1 MADFGKL
8 NFSTSFN
15 PTSAFPLDARCYF
28 KSLALAEAAAATA
41 EEVGSTNTTYYFGQ
55 KILVSENEEETW
67 YMIKR
72 PGVLVAEG
80 TGTGE
85 SISLLVE
92 GVNFNPDNL
101 SDPELSEDGENYIL
115 YLT

>member
-15 PTSAFPLDARCYF
+15 PTSTFPLDARCYF
-28 KSLALAEAAAATA
+28 ESYAAAEAAAATA
-41 EEVGSTNTTYYFGQ
+41 EEVGSTNTVYYFGQ
-55 KILVSENEEETW
+55 KVLVSENEVETW

-80 TGTGE
+80 TGDVETV
-85 SISLLVE
+85 SLLIE
-92 GVNFNPDNL
+92 GVNYAADNVSNP
-101 SDPELSEDGENYIL
+101 EAIGDGDEYSLEIN
-115 YLT
+115 